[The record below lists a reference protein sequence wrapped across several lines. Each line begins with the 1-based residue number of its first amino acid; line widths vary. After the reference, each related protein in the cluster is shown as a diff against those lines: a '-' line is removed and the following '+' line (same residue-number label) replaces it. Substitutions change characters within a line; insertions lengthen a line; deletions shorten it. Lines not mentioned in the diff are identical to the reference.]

1 MHDTAITELAALAL
15 VNLVSE
21 VPKCMADVEQHP
33 RFGAIRFELL
43 ASMARALS
51 SSVRVRVRVSP
62 NPNPNPNQARALS
75 SSMLRKKQKVAAL
88 PGSAE
93 FGFWGACAV
102 GSWGEHTAG
111 GDRTHTSFVD
121 NPQFVLRAPAGT
133 NFCVVLHDCEEDA
146 RQKEKIKSRPLF
158 LRLCVTAATPEALE
172 SRLKV
177 LQMRLQPCPPPALTL

>member
-1 MHDTAITELAALAL
+1 
-15 VNLVSE
+15 
-21 VPKCMADVEQHP
+21 
-33 RFGAIRFELL
+33 
-43 ASMARALS
+43 
-51 SSVRVRVRVSP
+51 
-62 NPNPNPNQARALS
+62 
-75 SSMLRKKQKVAAL
+75 MLRKKQKVAAL

-177 LQMRLQPCPPPALTL
+177 LERRLQPCPPLALTL